1 MVVAHAVK
9 LSKIFLIV
17 AYGASTD
24 VRIQTVLQGLDI
36 DSEKKDPD
44 DLDFTQVGK
53 APAGLMARFEPP
65 PEYEENAAPASDAD
79 GVYSYAS
86 SKDAVAEN
94 KTNDN
99 YSTTQLTQ

>member
-1 MVVAHAVK
+1 M
-9 LSKIFLIV
+9 
-17 AYGASTD
+17 
-24 VRIQTVLQGLDI
+24 LQGFDI

-94 KTNDN
+94 KTHDN
-99 YSTTQLTQ
+99 NSTTQLTQ